1 MASLFS
7 VITLTFSAINLQ
19 PDVSY
24 VTAMNWAFAAYYVN
38 LLALGTL
45 TVLAFRENKRGDVL
59 SFRFH
64 RRIGRILGIILL
76 IGSTLAIAEW
86 VHHKRNLAQ
95 PPWLFH
101 ASVE

>member
-7 VITLTFSAINLQ
+7 VITLTFSALNLQ

-24 VTAMNWAFAAYYVN
+24 FTAMNWAFAAYYLN

-45 TVLAFRENKRGDVL
+45 TVMACRENKRGDAV

-76 IGSTLAIAEW
+76 IGSTLAIAVW
-86 VHHKRNLAQ
+86 VYHKRNLPAQ
-95 PPWLFH
+95 PWLFH
-101 ASVE
+101 ISP